1 MRASDKDGQASGSRR
16 VDERIEAMRSGRMNG
31 TDVDSAGSGISTG
44 ESGAANLHLLYVVYS
59 AVDSAGSGISVG
71 EPGAANLHLLHAR
84 PSTQQGAAYRSASR
98 ELHICTSTDAL
109 ISDRRPLGHASPSDS
124 PTHALACVLRT
135 MDGASRLADFVDEN
149 LCKPNGNTVLLPT
162 TSPSLPNHYL
172 QPSAPF

>member
-1 MRASDKDGQASGSRR
+1 MQYGGYRRRLSR
-16 VDERIEAMRSGRMNG
+16 ERHIGRR
-31 TDVDSAGSGISTG
+31 AGSCKSAPTAR
-44 ESGAANLHLLYVVYS
+44 E

-109 ISDRRPLGHASPSDS
+109 ISDRRPLGHDSPRDS

>member
-1 MRASDKDGQASGSRR
+1 M
-16 VDERIEAMRSGRMNG
+16 EG
-31 TDVDSAGSGISTG
+31 TD
-44 ESGAANLHLLYVVYS
+44 
-59 AVDSAGSGISVG
+59 VDSAGSGISVG

-109 ISDRRPLGHASPSDS
+109 ISDRRPLGHDSPRDS
-124 PTHALACVLRT
+124 PTHALAFVLRT
-135 MDGASRLADFVDEN
+135 MDGASRLADFVVEN

>member
-1 MRASDKDGQASGSRR
+1 
-16 VDERIEAMRSGRMNG
+16 MNG
-31 TDVDSAGSGISTG
+31 IDVDSAGSGRSTG
-44 ESGAANLHLLYVVYS
+44 ESGAANLHLLYLVYS

-109 ISDRRPLGHASPSDS
+109 ISDRRPLGHDSPRDS